1 MLGLPRRNPYPNNE
15 FNVSEE
21 ISLFKYGKNINILIA
36 DDDRLTRS
44 VLRLLLQE
52 QLYTVIGEATDGEKA
67 VEMCLGL
74 KPDIAF
80 LDIDMPKLTGHQAA
94 LQIKQDNSDIKVV
107 MISALATASN
117 VQQAMQAGASGF
129 VVKPFNAIKVIEAID
144 LCLKRSA

>member
-1 MLGLPRRNPYPNNE
+1 MS
-15 FNVSEE
+15 VSEE

-52 QLYTVIGEATDGEKA
+52 HLYTVIGEATDGEKA

-94 LQIKQDNSDIKVV
+94 LQIKQDNSDIKVI

>member
-1 MLGLPRRNPYPNNE
+1 M
-15 FNVSEE
+15 
-21 ISLFKYGKNINILIA
+21 FKYGKNINILIA

-52 QLYTVIGEATDGEKA
+52 HLYTVIGEATDGEKA

-94 LQIKQDNSDIKVV
+94 LQIKQDNSDIKVI

>member
-1 MLGLPRRNPYPNNE
+1 
-15 FNVSEE
+15 
-21 ISLFKYGKNINILIA
+21 LFKYGKNINILIA

-52 QLYTVIGEATDGEKA
+52 HLYTVIGEATDGEKA

-94 LQIKQDNSDIKVV
+94 LQIKQDNSDIKVI

>member
-1 MLGLPRRNPYPNNE
+1 M
-15 FNVSEE
+15 
-21 ISLFKYGKNINILIA
+21 FKYGKNINVLIA

-52 QLYTVIGEATDGEKA
+52 HLYTVIGEATDGEKA

-94 LQIKQDNSDIKVV
+94 LQIKQDNSDIKVI